1 MSFFF
6 RGRGKNIKER
16 IFFYIF
22 TDKFLIQKYML
33 EREAVLKYLLQKLVL
48 WQWFANYMIWNSL
61 DRLFLLLEVKSI
73 LLETQNPFLWF

>member
-48 WQWFANYMIWNSL
+48 
-61 DRLFLLLEVKSI
+61 
-73 LLETQNPFLWF
+73 